1 MVPMSPTA
9 KLSRLPGDDALRLVM
24 AASAIGMAICD
35 IEGHWK
41 EVNPALCAMLG
52 YPAASLIGHPAS
64 EVTHPDDI
72 HISRTFIQR
81 ITDEPGLLLEARKR
95 YLRHDGSVLSAQ
107 VNLAMLRDDRNEP
120 ICILVQ
126 IRDIG
131 AQIAHENAMQANAVH
146 RSAELEASNHQL
158 QLFAD
163 AVAHDL
169 RAPLRSIQSFSER
182 LGQALGDDIGDD
194 ARDYLQR
201 IGNSARRMSELL
213 AALGRLSRAT
223 RAELNTQ
230 PVDLSLLAD
239 WVHAELQDAEPDRQ
253 VTVDIQP
260 GLTLIGDERLLKVL
274 LDELIGNAWKFTRG
288 REAARIEFGGEPRD
302 GIMSLYVRD
311 NGTGFD
317 MRYVHKLFEPFQRLH
332 SQDDGGG
339 HGLGLTIA
347 QRVALRHGGR
357 LQAESRPGHGTTL
370 SIELPAGP
378 S

>member
-1 MVPMSPTA
+1 MSPTA
-9 KLSRLPGDDALRLVM
+9 TLSRLPGDDALRLVM
-24 AASAIGMAICD
+24 AASGIGMAICD

-52 YPAASLIGHPAS
+52 YEAGALLGHAAR

-72 HISRTFIQR
+72 APSRELLRR

-95 YLRHDGSVLSAQ
+95 YLRRDGSVLWAQ
-107 VNLAMLRDDRNEP
+107 VNIAMLRDAGGEP

-131 AQIAHENAMQANAVH
+131 AQLAHESEMEASAVH

-169 RAPLRSIQSFSER
+169 RAPLRSILSFSER
-182 LGQALGDDIGDD
+182 LGQTLGEDID
-194 ARDYLQR
+194 ADAQDYLQR
-201 IGNSARRMSELL
+201 ISASARRMSELL

-223 RAELNTQ
+223 RAELNPQ
-230 PVDLSLLAD
+230 PVDLSMLAD
-239 WVHAELQDAEPDRQ
+239 WVHAELLDAEPERE
-253 VTVDIQP
+253 VSVDIQS
-260 GLTLIGDERLLKVL
+260 GLTVQGDERLLKVL
-274 LDELIGNAWKFTRG
+274 LDELLGNAWKFTRG
-288 REAARIEFGGEPRD
+288 CEAARIEFGGEPRE
-302 GIMSLYVRD
+302 GVLNLYVRD

-347 QRVALRHGGR
+347 QRVAMRHGGR

>member
-1 MVPMSPTA
+1 MSPIAT
-9 KLSRLPGDDALRLVM
+9 LSRLPGDDALRLVM
-24 AASAIGMAICD
+24 AASGIGMAICD

-41 EVNPALCAMLG
+41 EVNPALCTMLG
-52 YPAASLIGHPAS
+52 YEAGALLGRSAR
-64 EVTHPDDI
+64 EVTHPEDI
-72 HISRTFIQR
+72 ESSRDLIRR

-95 YLRHDGSVLSAQ
+95 YLRRDGSVLWAQ
-107 VNLAMLRDDRNEP
+107 VNIAMLRGAGGEP

-131 AQIAHENAMQANAVH
+131 AQLAHENEMQASAVH

-169 RAPLRSIQSFSER
+169 RAPLRSILSFSER
-182 LGQALGDDIGDD
+182 LGQALGEDID
-194 ARDYLQR
+194 ADAQDYLQR
-201 IGNSARRMSELL
+201 ISASARRMSELL

-223 RAELNTQ
+223 RAELNPQ

-239 WVHAELQDAEPDRQ
+239 WVHAELLDAEPGRE
-253 VTVDIQP
+253 VSVDIQS
-260 GLTLIGDERLLKVL
+260 GLTVQGDERLLKVL
-274 LDELIGNAWKFTRG
+274 LDELLGNAWKFTRG
-288 REAARIEFGGEPRD
+288 CEAARIEFGGEPRE
-302 GIMSLYVRD
+302 GVLKLYVRD

-347 QRVALRHGGR
+347 QRVAMRHGGR

>member
-1 MVPMSPTA
+1 MVLMSPTA
-9 KLSRLPGDDALRLVM
+9 TLSRLPGDDALRLVM
-24 AASAIGMAICD
+24 AASGIGMAICD

-52 YPAASLIGHPAS
+52 YPAQGLVGRSAR
-64 EVTHPDDI
+64 EVTHPDDVES
-72 HISRTFIQR
+72 SRDLIGR
-81 ITDEPGLLLEARKR
+81 LIREPGLLLEARKR
-95 YLRHDGSVLSAQ
+95 YLRRDGSVLWAQ
-107 VNLAMLRDDRNEP
+107 VNVAMLRGEQGKP

-126 IRDIG
+126 VRDIG
-131 AQIAHENAMQANAVH
+131 AQIAHEDEMQASAIH

-201 IGNSARRMSELL
+201 ISSSARRMSELL

-223 RAELNTQ
+223 RAELNPQ
-230 PVDLSLLAD
+230 RVDLSLLAD
-239 WVHAELQDAEPDRQ
+239 WVHAELQDAEPERQ

-260 GLTLIGDERLLKVL
+260 GLSLQGDERLLKVL
-274 LDELIGNAWKFTRG
+274 LDELLGNAWKFTRG
-288 REAARIEFGGEPRD
+288 RDDPRIEFGGSPED
-302 GIMSLYVRD
+302 GMMRLYVRD

-347 QRVALRHGGR
+347 QRVAMRHGGR
-357 LQAESRPGHGTTL
+357 LQAESRPGQGTTL

>member
-1 MVPMSPTA
+1 MSPTA
-9 KLSRLPGDDALRLVM
+9 TLSRLPGDDALRLVM
-24 AASAIGMAICD
+24 AASGIGMAICD

-41 EVNPALCAMLG
+41 EVNPALCTMLG
-52 YPAASLIGHPAS
+52 YEAGALLGRSAR
-64 EVTHPDDI
+64 EVTHPEDI
-72 HISRTFIQR
+72 ESSRDLIRR

-95 YLRHDGSVLSAQ
+95 YLRRDGSVLWAQ
-107 VNLAMLRDDRNEP
+107 VNIAMLRRPTGEP

-131 AQIAHENAMQANAVH
+131 AQLAHENEMQASAVH

-169 RAPLRSIQSFSER
+169 RAPLRSILSFSER
-182 LGQALGDDIGDD
+182 LGQALGEDID
-194 ARDYLQR
+194 ADAQDYLQR
-201 IGNSARRMSELL
+201 ISASARRMSELL

-223 RAELNTQ
+223 RAELNPQ
-230 PVDLSLLAD
+230 PVDLSMLAD
-239 WVHAELQDAEPDRQ
+239 WVHAELLDAEPGRE
-253 VTVDIQP
+253 VSVDIQS
-260 GLTLIGDERLLKVL
+260 GLTVQGDERLLKVL
-274 LDELIGNAWKFTRG
+274 LDELLGNAWKFTRG
-288 REAARIEFGGEPRD
+288 CEAARIEFGGEPRE
-302 GIMSLYVRD
+302 GVLNLYVRD

-347 QRVALRHGGR
+347 QRVAMRHGGR